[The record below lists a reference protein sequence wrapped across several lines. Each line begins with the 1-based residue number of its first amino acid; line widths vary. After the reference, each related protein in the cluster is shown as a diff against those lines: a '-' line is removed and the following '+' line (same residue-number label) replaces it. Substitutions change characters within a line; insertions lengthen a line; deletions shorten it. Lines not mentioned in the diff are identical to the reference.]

1 MFQSYQATNE
11 GNGSVRLAKWSPY
24 RAKRAKRSAVMA
36 SLESATMFAISG
48 GDGSGSCAVMEPVN
62 IRGAQ

>member
-1 MFQSYQATNE
+1 
-11 GNGSVRLAKWSPY
+11 
-24 RAKRAKRSAVMA
+24 VMA